1 MSVNSKPTPIS
12 GIALYLRVSTDD
24 MQNPENSFEYQRQ
37 RIEACVDRCDLNLPI
52 VSEYSDV
59 LSGRTPQ
66 RPDYQKMLDDARNGM
81 FSHIATYSVDRL
93 GRNTQ
98 ETLNALE
105 ELSTQGIEV
114 VVADSPNL
122 DMETPSGN
130 LFLRMRVI
138 IAQYEVEMMSQ
149 RIHDTKRA
157 ILASGG
163 WPSTL
168 PDGYVFVEEE

>member
-1 MSVNSKPTPIS
+1 MNDRTSPIS

-37 RIEACVDRCDLNLPI
+37 RIEDCVERCDINLPI
-52 VSEYSDV
+52 VAEYSDV
-59 LSGRTPQ
+59 LSGRTAQ
-66 RPDYQKMLDDARNGM
+66 RPDYQRMLDDARNGM

-114 VVADSPNL
+114 MVADSPNL

-168 PDGYVFVEEE
+168 PDGYVFVEEG